1 MAATLSSNV
10 PDVAGTAMGRGIVI
24 GANGGF
30 MRWERVGVMD
40 LDRTL
45 MGFTTPAAFLVALL
59 PEEERAPERA

>member
-1 MAATLSSNV
+1 
-10 PDVAGTAMGRGIVI
+10 
-24 GANGGF
+24 
-30 MRWERVGVMD
+30 MD

>member
-1 MAATLSSNV
+1 MAATLPSNV
-10 PDVAGTAMGRGIVI
+10 PEVSGTAMGRGIFV

-30 MRWERVGVMD
+30 MLLNGVID
-40 LDRTL
+40 LDLTL

>member
-1 MAATLSSNV
+1 MAATLPSNV
-10 PDVAGTAMGRGIVI
+10 PEVSGTAMGRWIFA
-24 GANGGF
+24 GAKGGF
-30 MRWERVGVMD
+30 RRWSRVGVMD